1 MRTACSQGP
10 MRSQSGQVSWIAPH
24 RHRLLRTDG
33 VVHAK
38 GRTRVG
44 YRYTAHSIIGSTFHC
59 PIEAETMLE
68 ERPAVV
74 PVISG
79 QAWIT
84 GIHQHILDLIYKRSI
99 SEWIQVV
106 RFLANAGGRVI
117 TDCAVSA
124 TSLISRSRR
133 TWRMTTL
140 IAQALASERSTGS
153 GVFYGT
159 RFCSHILKNP
169 ARRMAGARAL

>member
-1 MRTACSQGP
+1 VLTGSNAVAIRPGKVD
-10 MRSQSGQVSWIAPH
+10 RSPPAPAAPH
-24 RHRLLRTDG
+24 GWRAACKGAYASRLPVHGALDHRLNLSLPYRGRNDARGASSRGSSDLRPSLDHG
-33 VVHAK
+33 YPPAHA
-38 GRTRVG
+38 G
-44 YRYTAHSIIGSTFHC
+44 
-59 PIEAETMLE
+59 P
-68 ERPAVV
+68 
-74 PVISG
+74 
-79 QAWIT
+79 
-84 GIHQHILDLIYKRSI
+84 KRSI

>member
-1 MRTACSQGP
+1 MRTACSQGS

-33 VVHAK
+33 VLHAK

-84 GIHQHILDLIYKRSI
+84 GIHQHMLDLSDPYP
-99 SEWIQVV
+99 
-106 RFLANAGGRVI
+106 
-117 TDCAVSA
+117 
-124 TSLISRSRR
+124 
-133 TWRMTTL
+133 
-140 IAQALASERSTGS
+140 S
-153 GVFYGT
+153 GY
-159 RFCSHILKNP
+159 RLSDSWPMP
-169 ARRMAGARAL
+169 ARGDVERR